1 MYNPSPHSTAGPGG
15 GGATEVVRPAFVHEG
30 TSLFWLAL
38 GQAALTV
45 LTLGIYRFWMITRLR
60 RHYWSAIRVLGD
72 PFEYTGT
79 GLEKLVGFL
88 VAVII
93 LAVYLSLVNLSL
105 VFAGL
110 YSTDDVVGLQ
120 IALNLS
126 VLVSL
131 PLIYFATYRAV
142 RYMMARTR
150 WRGIRFGME
159 QAAWGY
165 AGRAVLLSLLTAVTL
180 GALYP
185 LQHFRLTKF
194 MTERTWF
201 GDLKFEQGGRWT
213 GLIGYWAWVYLS
225 ILVMAGAL
233 AAILMFPEDPVVAGG
248 AALIVSF
255 GYLGVF
261 VAMLRYRVAAFR
273 YLWANRTLGDA
284 RFRNDVDTGEVIGIT
299 IAGSAGVGLA
309 AFFVAF
315 LAMMMGAIA
324 WITLVGLDGME
335 QIAAQMEEQKAGSQ
349 AAWPILVIVAL
360 GYLSAIPAAIAFTQI
375 FLTRPILR
383 RQAVGMQIANV
394 AALAMARQREHD
406 HALEAGGFADA
417 LGVDIG
423 SGF

>member
-1 MYNPSPHSTAGPGG
+1 MYNPSPHSPAGPGG
-15 GGATEVVRPAFVHEG
+15 PGAAEIVRPSFIHEG
-30 TSLFWLAL
+30 TPLFWLAL

-93 LAVYLSLVNLSL
+93 LAVYLSLVNLAL

-110 YSTDDVVGLQ
+110 YSTDDVIGLQ

-126 VLVSL
+126 VLASL
-131 PLIYFATYRAV
+131 PLIYFATYRAM

-159 QAAWGY
+159 QAAWSY
-165 AGRAVLLSLLTAVTL
+165 SGRAVLLSLLTAVTL

-194 MTERTWF
+194 MTDRTWF
-201 GDLKFEQGGRWT
+201 GNLKFHQNGKWT
-213 GLIGYWAWVYLS
+213 GLMGYWAWVYLS
-225 ILVMAGAL
+225 ILLTIGAF
-233 AAILMFPEDPVVAGG
+233 AAIVMFPEDPVVAGG
-248 AALIVSF
+248 AALIASF
-255 GYLGVF
+255 SYLAVF

-273 YLWANRTLGDA
+273 YMWANRTLGDT
-284 RFRNDVDTGEVIGIT
+284 RFHNDVDTGEVIGIT
-299 IAGSAGVGLA
+299 IAGSMGVGIA
-309 AFFVAF
+309 AFFVA
-315 LAMMMGAIA
+315 LLVMLIGAIA
-324 WITLVGLDGME
+324 WIALVGLDGME
-335 QIAAQMEEQKAGSQ
+335 QIASQMGEQKAGGE
-349 AAWPILVIVAL
+349 AAWPMLVIVAL

-383 RQAVGMQIANV
+383 RQAVGMQIANA
-394 AALAMARQREHD
+394 AALATARQREHD
-406 HALEAGGFADA
+406 EALEAGGFADA